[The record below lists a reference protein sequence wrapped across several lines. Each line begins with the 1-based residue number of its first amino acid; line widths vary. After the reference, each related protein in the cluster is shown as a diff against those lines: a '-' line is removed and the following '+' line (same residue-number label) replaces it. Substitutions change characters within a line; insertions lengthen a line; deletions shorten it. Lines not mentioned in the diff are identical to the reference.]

1 MRRKKEKSLQKRPS
15 RRQPTQKRGNRGT
28 AVPPTQPDLLQNV
41 PEHATTRPLRQ
52 QAILQMQQQQGN
64 SAVIQLRRPTTT
76 FDFEEGETITSATYN
91 LGRAGRRPYD
101 VIQDHVSQVSTA
113 LDNMRTA
120 ELGAINQFLTHMS
133 FSSSQEAQP
142 DVLGAIFKHV
152 GKQLMDAAIG
162 ALPSVAGI
170 PASQILGV
178 IEAVANEMERA
189 AAAQQSY
196 ELSSFITNLRNNTL
210 TAYQTAITAIQINA
224 RRDLEQQFSRAEGIW
239 SEGDTTVVGE
249 KATFLR
255 ELEQRGRAILAAV
268 PRPIQF
274 EEALITR
281 WITDRRAGGEG
292 LSGWESNGKIQ
303 LKYNTSVNNGR
314 YSYEFESA
322 KLFTATKSGNA
333 ADMFTRVMA
342 SQNKKVYELGVPVQV
357 MLRVEN
363 MVGGRSYFAFW
374 IYGPDN
380 YDRTHWH
387 RPAARAWN
395 NMPWDP
401 IDNVRRIEG
410 G

>member
-1 MRRKKEKSLQKRPS
+1 MKKAKKSPKTKPNRMPRQSKPNSLPAASHSLDQKLPS
-15 RRQPTQKRGNRGT
+15 HTTTQS
-28 AVPPTQPDLLQNV
+28 
-41 PEHATTRPLRQ
+41 LRQ
-52 QAILQMQQQQGN
+52 AQMVQRQQVQGN
-64 SAVIQLRRPTTT
+64 TAVIQRRRPTTT
-76 FDFEEGETITSATYN
+76 IEFEEGDTITGVTYD
-91 LGRAGRRPYD
+91 LGQAGRRPYD
-101 VIQDHVSQVSTA
+101 VIQDHVAQVTTA

-120 ELGAINQFLTHMS
+120 ELGAIEQFLTHMS

-142 DVLGAIFKHV
+142 DVLGAVFKYV
-152 GKQLMDAAIG
+152 GEQLLNEAVGM
-162 ALPSVAGI
+162 LPSVAGI

-178 IEAVANEMERA
+178 IQAMTGELERA

-196 ELSSFITNLRNNTL
+196 NLASFMTALRNNTL
-210 TAYQTAITAIQINA
+210 TAYQNAITTVQ
-224 RRDLEQQFSRAEGIW
+224 RDGRQELERQFSAAEGIW
-239 SEGDTTVVGE
+239 NEGETTVVGD

-274 EEALITR
+274 EEALLTR

-292 LSGWESNGKIQ
+292 LTGWEGNGKIQ
-303 LKYNTSVNNGR
+303 LKFDTSVSDGH
-314 YSYEFESA
+314 YSYEFQSA

-333 ADMFTRVMA
+333 ADMFTRVMT

-357 MLRVEN
+357 MLRTEG
-363 MVGGRSYFAFW
+363 MVPGGRSYYAFW

-387 RPAARAWN
+387 PPAARAWAH
-395 NMPWDP
+395 MPWDP